1 MNWTLKR
8 WYGFH
13 INWMIAIFTCMEC
26 WYDEYD
32 SCQNYFYIVAHAS
45 PCHCF
50 LLQNTKTAEL
60 IWPPLAY
67 KSCIVFILK
76 LSILTML
83 LTLFA
88 LFTLHRARRGHPV
101 TPPCLHN
108 CALSA
113 QFYTQPWEP
122 PLHCTWSLHSIST
135 KTWCADP
142 HFSRACGRVYDEW
155 QSNVALQYLS
165 HPCSRFGL
173 SFILLLTVLSVLT

>member
-1 MNWTLKR
+1 MVYISTEWLHVLHAWNVDTMN
-8 WYGFH
+8 
-13 INWMIAIFTCMEC
+13 MIAVK
-26 WYDEYD
+26 
-32 SCQNYFYIVAHAS
+32 NIVTLWHSQALVTV
-45 PCHCF
+45 F

-88 LFTLHRARRGHPV
+88 LFTLQRARRGHPV

-142 HFSRACGRVYDEW
+142 HFSLACGRVYDEW